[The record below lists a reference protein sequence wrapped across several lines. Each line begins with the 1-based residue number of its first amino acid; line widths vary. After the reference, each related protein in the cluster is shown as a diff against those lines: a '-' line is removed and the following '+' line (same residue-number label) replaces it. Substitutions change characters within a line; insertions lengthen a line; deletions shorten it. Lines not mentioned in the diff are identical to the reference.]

1 MKNPDQPQSINLL
14 DILITIAREKWFIFI
29 TVFIVT
35 AIALV
40 ISLIWP
46 VTYKS
51 SSTVMPLKEQQSLGG
66 LGALAGSMLPL
77 SFDGEVLGAER
88 LAVILSSRSIR
99 EATIEQFDLMKVYEK
114 TYIEEALNTL
124 DSNTEVNLVR
134 EGGFGF
140 SPINAIEISVT
151 DKEPDRA
158 QAIASFY
165 VSYLDSVAND
175 INETNSRERFE
186 IIRQRFEE
194 NQKDLEIA
202 EEELKAFQE
211 EYGIIDIETQSQV
224 LIQSLADLVSQRT
237 ELDIEINLLRN
248 RVDATNSELRNLIQ
262 ARSEINREINKL
274 TVKGE
279 QEAGFNLIPNT
290 EEVPDLSLRYLRLYR
305 DTVVQNKIYE
315 TIYPQYVQQEMLV
328 SSPRRNIQVVDAA
341 SFPTYKDG
349 PKRAFIVLGGFFFSL
364 IISLTI
370 VFGRAYIRNAEKQ
383 DNQDY
388 ARISELKRQIFS
400 WKKS

>member
-224 LIQSLADLVSQRT
+224 
-237 ELDIEINLLRN
+237 
-248 RVDATNSELRNLIQ
+248 
-262 ARSEINREINKL
+262 
-274 TVKGE
+274 
-279 QEAGFNLIPNT
+279 
-290 EEVPDLSLRYLRLYR
+290 
-305 DTVVQNKIYE
+305 
-315 TIYPQYVQQEMLV
+315 
-328 SSPRRNIQVVDAA
+328 
-341 SFPTYKDG
+341 
-349 PKRAFIVLGGFFFSL
+349 
-364 IISLTI
+364 
-370 VFGRAYIRNAEKQ
+370 
-383 DNQDY
+383 
-388 ARISELKRQIFS
+388 
-400 WKKS
+400 